1 MGMSSTE
8 SASSEPGGAPGPASG
23 PTRGSVALVAVTLAL
38 LAALAWALKPDRA
51 DFKPAT
57 LEPPPEDCPKVQR
70 EFLPSNVTEIL
81 EPSLAGLTPARK
93 NRALYRLNMEP
104 CTCGCSLSVA
114 ACRVHNLDC
123 KISKELAEII
133 ITEVR
138 AEPETKRER

>member
-1 MGMSSTE
+1 MTE
-8 SASSEPGGAPGPASG
+8 SASNEPGGAPGPASG

-38 LAALAWALKPDRA
+38 LAALAWALKPDRP
-51 DFKPAT
+51 DFKPAP

-81 EPSLAGLTPARK
+81 EPSLGGLTPARK

-104 CTCGCSLSVA
+104 CTCGCSLSIA

-123 KISKELAEII
+123 KISKELAEKII
-133 ITEVR
+133 AEVR
-138 AEPETKRER
+138 AESETKRER